1 MRFRWVGLVLVL
13 VAGLVAGHAAATNV
27 DSLQVSEV
35 SYPRS
40 IDLAGQSLRLNGAG
54 TRYKAIFQVYA
65 AGLYLR
71 SKAASTEEVL
81 RLDGAKRI
89 SLTMLREIDA
99 EEMGLL
105 FIKGIKANTPNE
117 DYGAIVGSV
126 LRMSQVFSSYKR
138 LKRGD
143 TVTIDWLPG
152 QGAVIRVRG
161 EQAGDPF
168 VEPAFYAAML
178 RIWLGQDPADDRLK
192 QALLGLAD

>member
-1 MRFRWVGLVLVL
+1 MRFRWVGLVL

-54 TRYKAIFQVYA
+54 TRYKAIFEVYA

>member
-1 MRFRWVGLVLVL
+1 MRFRWVGLVL

>member
-1 MRFRWVGLVLVL
+1 MIRFRWIGLVL
-13 VAGLVAGHAAATNV
+13 VAGLMAGHAGAANV

-54 TRYKAIFQVYA
+54 TRYKAIFQVYT

-105 FIKGIKANTPNE
+105 FIKGIKANTSNE

-126 LRMSQVFSSYKR
+126 LRMSHVFSNYKR

-161 EQAGDPF
+161 ESAGEPF

-178 RIWLGQDPADDRLK
+178 RIWLGRDPADDKLK
-192 QALLGLAD
+192 QALLGQAE

>member
-1 MRFRWVGLVLVL
+1 MIRFRLVGLVL
-13 VAGLVAGHAAATNV
+13 VAGLVAGHAGAENV

-35 SYPRS
+35 SYARS

-54 TRYKAIFQVYA
+54 TRYKAIFQVYT

-71 SKAASTEEVL
+71 SKVASTEEVL

-192 QALLGLAD
+192 KALLGLAD